1 METYRTVH
9 IKKYPHDPHLCDTWL
24 PPPWPAGCCPGSSGS
39 SHQSLGPTGS
49 GCTPPLSPAPVV
61 LFYIRIREKVPDPH
75 SAILLPTSVADP
87 DPWVSFP
94 WIRIRIK
101 KAWIRNPDPYQII
114 RIRHTAAN
122 YLSGLGTACFCVQHT
137 TF

>member
-1 METYRTVH
+1 MCRDGGEGGAVCRDGGEGGGAV
-9 IKKYPHDPHLCDTWL
+9 
-24 PPPWPAGCCPGSSGS
+24 
-39 SHQSLGPTGS
+39 
-49 GCTPPLSPAPVV
+49 PVV

-122 YLSGLGTACFCVQHT
+122 YLSGLGTACFCVQHA